1 MNRAMELVGTE
12 LELMS
17 AKTRKAPLPKAQALA
32 LASYLRA
39 LSAVRRDR
47 KGRPLAGKS
56 VAELME
62 MARQD
67 PELMDLLG
75 GA

>member
-12 LELMS
+12 LDLMAS
-17 AKTRKAPLPKAQALA
+17 VRRKTPLPKAQALA

-62 MARQD
+62 MIRQD
-67 PELMDLLG
+67 PELADLLG